1 MKLIRF
7 GKKGEEKSGVV
18 IDEVRYDVSESGII
32 YDENF
37 FADDE
42 KKTQLLEYVTE
53 NKAQLKI
60 VSNDE
65 RLGPP
70 MVRPGKIVCVGLN
83 FEDHVKETGLEQQP
97 EPIMFL
103 KANQSFCGPEDG
115 IMQPFGSIKM
125 DWETELAVIIGKK
138 ASNVTEEE
146 AMDHVYGYALMNDI
160 SERHFQTDRG
170 GTWDKGK
177 GCDTFAPVGPWIVTK
192 DEVEDVDNVGLW
204 LKLNGEMMQDGNT
217 RDFIN
222 RIPKLISYLS
232 QFLSLMPGDILSTGS
247 PAGSGMGKEPQIWL
261 KPGDVIEYGGD
272 FLGKTTQTILPYSKD
287 LD

>member
-1 MKLIRF
+1 MRLIRF
-7 GKKGEEKSGVV
+7 GEKDKEKSGVV
-18 IDEVRYDVSESGII
+18 IDDVRYDVSDSGIV
-32 YDENF
+32 YNEEF
-37 FADDE
+37 FGSDE
-42 KKTQLLEYVTE
+42 KKAALEKFVAE
-53 NKAQLKI
+53 NKSTLEV
-60 VSNDE
+60 VSNDV

-97 EPIMFL
+97 EPITFL

-138 ASNVTEEE
+138 ANNVSEEE
-146 AMDHVYGYALMNDI
+146 AMDYVYGYALLNDV

-177 GCDTFAPVGPWIVTK
+177 GCDTFAPLGPWIVTK
-192 DEVEDVDNVGLW
+192 DEVKDTNNIGLW

-217 RDFIN
+217 SDFIYQ
-222 RIPKLISYLS
+222 IPKLIAYLS
-232 QFLSLMPGDILSTGS
+232 QFFSFMPGDILSTGS

-272 FLGKTTQTILPYSKD
+272 FLGSTTQTILPFSRD
-287 LD
+287 

>member
-7 GKKGEEKSGVV
+7 GEKGKEKSGIV
-18 IDEVRYDVSESGII
+18 IDDVRYDVSASGIE
-32 YDENF
+32 YNEQF
-37 FADDE
+37 FASEALQEELMDYIETNRQD
-42 KKTQLLEYVTE
+42 LP
-53 NKAQLKI
+53 I
-60 VSNDE
+60 VPNE
-65 RLGPP
+65 VRLGPP
-70 MVRPGKIVCVGLN
+70 LEKPGKIVCVGLN

-103 KANQSFCGPEDG
+103 KANQSFCGPQDG
-115 IMQPFGSIKM
+115 IMQPFGSLKM
-125 DWETELAVIIGKK
+125 DWETELAVIFSKR

-146 AMDHVYGYALMNDI
+146 AMDYVYGYVLMNDI

-192 DEVEDVDNVGLW
+192 DEIADINNVGLW

-217 RDFIN
+217 RDFIY

-232 QFLSLMPGDILSTGS
+232 QFLSFMPGDILSTGS
-247 PAGSGMGKEPQIWL
+247 PAGSGMGKDPQIWL

-272 FLGKTTQTILPYSKD
+272 YLGSTTQQILAYDKA
-287 LD
+287 LF

>member
-7 GKKGEEKSGVV
+7 GEKGKEKSGIV
-18 IDEVRYDVSESGII
+18 IDDVRYDVSASGIE
-32 YDENF
+32 YNEQF
-37 FADDE
+37 FASEALQEELMDYIETNRQD
-42 KKTQLLEYVTE
+42 LP
-53 NKAQLKI
+53 I
-60 VSNDE
+60 VANE
-65 RLGPP
+65 VRLGPP
-70 MVRPGKIVCVGLN
+70 LEKPGKIVCVGLN

-103 KANQSFCGPEDG
+103 KANQSFCGPQDG
-115 IMQPFGSIKM
+115 IMQPFGSLKM
-125 DWETELAVIIGKK
+125 DWETELAVIFSKR

-146 AMDHVYGYALMNDI
+146 AMDYVYGYVLMNDI

-192 DEVEDVDNVGLW
+192 DEIADINNVGLW

-217 RDFIN
+217 RDFIY

-232 QFLSLMPGDILSTGS
+232 QFLSFMPGDILSTGS
-247 PAGSGMGKEPQIWL
+247 PAGSGMGKDPQIWL

-272 FLGKTTQTILPYSKD
+272 YLGSTTQQILAYDKA
-287 LD
+287 LI